1 MGESKQQWLNKYILA
16 SNNRFWKEEGKKIK
30 EQGVRGVDMAKK
42 ESPRRECLEKEQ
54 GNILWSAGGCLAASL
69 SHTHTHTHSAQLRL
83 PVGRCC

>member
-16 SNNRFWKEEGKKIK
+16 SNNRFWKEEGKNKGIGSK
-30 EQGVRGVDMAKK
+30 GGGVDMAKK
-42 ESPRRECLEKEQ
+42 ESPLRECLEKEQ

-69 SHTHTHTHSAQLRL
+69 SLSHTHSAQLTL